1 MSFDSPISDDIYCQY
16 GDDNLYRIN
25 NESLIRDKGRTF
37 SAFYNI
43 FNNIYVMQ
51 NGPLSNMS
59 FMTADNSYK
68 YIDGLNESFNLK
80 FNIDEDKSNISNT
93 ILRFKNTG
101 KEFNNINFETDFNNI
116 LELNYLGTKL
126 NGVCNFNNILT

>member
-1 MSFDSPISDDIYCQY
+1 
-16 GDDNLYRIN
+16 
-25 NESLIRDKGRTF
+25 
-37 SAFYNI
+37 
-43 FNNIYVMQ
+43 MQ

-68 YIDGLNESFNLK
+68 YIDGLDESFNLK

-126 NGVCNFNNILT
+126 NGVCNFNNILTWFNERKIYESGKHLIISNNKEIIGSRSSKVK